1 MLNPMAL
8 EEETNKK
15 LTEFIQNVHD
25 RDFVW
30 MDEILEEAIKMFK
43 R

>member
-1 MLNPMAL
+1 MLNPVAL

-15 LTEFIQNVHD
+15 LTAFTQNVHN

-43 R
+43 K